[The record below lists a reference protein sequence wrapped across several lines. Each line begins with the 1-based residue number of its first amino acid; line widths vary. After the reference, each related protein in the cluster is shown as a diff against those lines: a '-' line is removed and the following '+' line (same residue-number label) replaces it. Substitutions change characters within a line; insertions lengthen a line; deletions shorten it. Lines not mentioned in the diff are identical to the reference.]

1 MAKKSSLEK
10 YKIFVE
16 EYLKD
21 YNGTKAA
28 IAAGYSEKSAYSKA
42 NQLLK
47 TSEVK
52 AMLDAATA
60 VVIERSQD
68 ERENIRKILEDAANL
83 DLTDLVIMGKTGC
96 SLKEF
101 KQIPKHLRILIT
113 KITNVSGKTG
123 WKINFE
129 VFSKEKAVEL
139 LARIY
144 GLDKGNQGNL
154 TINNYGNLAAIVDQ
168 YPD

>member
-1 MAKKSSLEK
+1 MKRLTTDQK
-10 YKIFVE
+10 YGKFVD
-16 EYLKD
+16 EYLLD
-21 YNGTKAA
+21 FNGTRAA
-28 IAAGYSEKSAYSKA
+28 IAVGYAEKSAAVSA
-42 NQLLK
+42 SRLLNHDK
-47 TSEVK
+47 VK
-52 AMLDAATA
+52 AIIEARTKEI
-60 VVIERSQD
+60 VIEKRD
-68 ERENIRKILEDAANL
+68 EREEIRKILLDAANL

-144 GLDKGNQGNL
+144 GLDKGNGGV
-154 TINNYGNLAAIVDQ
+154 TINNYGNLAAIVDAF
-168 YPD
+168 PD